1 MGVWWGPV
9 VRVLV
14 LQAAWALGG
23 GQVRYSVPEEARAG
37 TVVGRL
43 AQDLGLEAGE
53 PEARRLRLVAQG
65 RRASVEV
72 SGASGALV
80 VSSRL
85 DREELC
91 GKSAPCALRLEVL
104 VERPLR
110 VFHVELEVTDIND
123 NAPLFPAARKNLS
136 IAELSTM
143 PGSRFPLEGASDA
156 DIGANAQL
164 SYTLSPSEHFTLDV
178 KSSDENRKSLFLVL
192 TKSLDRETMPVH
204 RLVLTASDGGRPSL
218 SGTVELVISVLD
230 ANDNAPQFNQSVY
243 KVQLPESA
251 AEKTLVVR
259 VNATDPDEGLNM
271 DFSYSIISSVPIRKR
286 DLFTIDP
293 KTGEVRLTGALD
305 FEDARLHELQIEARD
320 KGTPPLSGHCS
331 VELEVV
337 DVNDNAPEVWVT
349 SLSVP
354 VAEDASVGT
363 VVALLSVSDRDS
375 GANGRVRCAVWPAGP
390 FGLVATFAGSYSLVL
405 REALDRERVS
415 EYEVEVRA
423 EDGGAPP
430 LRASRGVRVP
440 VSDVNDNAPAFAQAV
455 YTVLARENNA
465 AGAELARLWAR
476 DPDEAGNGRV
486 SYSVA
491 EGGVGGASAGGGW
504 RSASSYVSV
513 DAESGRLWALQPLD
527 YEELQVLQFEV
538 RAVDAGEPP
547 LCGNATVQLFV
558 VDENDNAPA
567 LLPPAGGG
575 PGPGASGE
583 AAWVPGAGPGAG
595 AWWAWAAW
603 GAPAGQVVAKIRAV
617 DADSGYNAWLRYE
630 LWEPRGKGPFRV
642 GLYSGEVSTARAL
655 EEADGPRQRLVI
667 VVRDHGE
674 PARSA
679 TATLSVSLVEGG
691 EAALAAAG
699 SSSGSGSGL
708 RASSGAEGG
717 ASSSSRNVWLV
728 VAICA
733 VSSLFLL
740 AVVLYGAS
748 RWAPRA
754 AVLSGPGPATLV
766 CASEVGSWS
775 YSQRQSRSLCVA
787 DGAGKSDLMVF
798 SPNFPPP
805 PGAAAKETQPEPP
818 ALLDTVSG
826 PPFLASRPFPLPPFP
841 PFPPAPWAVGGGS
854 RAQPPGPVG
863 VGGGEI
869 ERVGQL

>member
-1 MGVWWGPV
+1 
-9 VRVLV
+9 VLV
-14 LQAAWALGG
+14 LQAAWAVAG
-23 GQVRYSVPEEARAG
+23 GQVRYSVPEEAKAG

-53 PEARRLRLVAQG
+53 AEARRLRLVAQG

-72 SGASGALV
+72 SGASGALL

-123 NAPLFPAARKNLS
+123 NAPIFSVDEEALS
-136 IAELSTM
+136 IAESSL

-164 SYTLSPSEHFTLDV
+164 SYTLSPTEYFSLDHQG
-178 KSSDENRKSLFLVL
+178 SNDQSASLGLIL
-192 TKSLDRETMPVH
+192 TKGLDRETIPIH
-204 RLVLTASDGGRPSL
+204 RLVLTATDGGRPSL
-218 SGTVELVISVLD
+218 TGTMELVISVLD
-230 ANDNAPQFNQSVY
+230 ANDNPPQFNQSVY
-243 KVQLPESA
+243 KVKVLEGSELGA
-251 AEKTLVVR
+251 LLVTLS
-259 VNATDPDEGLNM
+259 ATDPDDGINSDITYL
-271 DFSYSIISSVPIRKR
+271 FSRHASTKVKEM
-286 DLFTIDP
+286 FTI
-293 KTGEVRLTGALD
+293 GETKGEIRLQGKLD
-305 FEDARLHELQIEARD
+305 YEEMDSYEIPVEARD
-320 KGTPPLSGHCS
+320 KGSPPLSGHCKLL
-331 VELEVV
+331 VEVL

-354 VAEDASVGT
+354 VPEDASVGT

-375 GANGRVRCAVWPAGP
+375 GANGRVRCWVWPASP
-390 FGLVATFAGSYSLVL
+390 FGLEATFAGSYSLVL

-423 EDGGAPP
+423 EDGGAPA

-486 SYSVA
+486 SYSVW
-491 EGGVGGASAGGGW
+491 EGGVGGGW
-504 RSASSYVSV
+504 RAASSYVS
-513 DAESGRLWALQPLD
+513 
-527 YEELQVLQFEV
+527 FEV

-558 VDENDNAPA
+558 LDENDNAPA
-567 LLPPAGGG
+567 LLPPAGSGPEAGG
-575 PGPGASGE
+575 VAAE
-583 AAWVPGAGPGAG
+583 AASSSVSGSGTL
-595 AWWAWAAW
+595 WAWAAW

-679 TATLSVSLVEGG
+679 TATLSVSLVEAA
-691 EAALAAAG
+691 EAALAAAAG
-699 SSSGSGSGL
+699 SSSSLSRSAAGAELGSGA
-708 RASSGAEGG
+708 ASA
-717 ASSSSRNVWLV
+717 ATNVWLV

-754 AVLSGPGPATLV
+754 AVLSGPGPTTLV

-775 YSQRQSRSLCVA
+775 YSQRHSRSLCVA
-787 DGAGKSDLMVF
+787 DGPGKSDLMVF

-805 PGAAAKETQPEPP
+805 P
-818 ALLDTVSG
+818 
-826 PPFLASRPFPLPPFP
+826 
-841 PFPPAPWAVGGGS
+841 
-854 RAQPPGPVG
+854 PGPA
-863 VGGGEI
+863 
-869 ERVGQL
+869 

>member
-1 MGVWWGPV
+1 MRKEGKAERRAEQRGTRGTDDGGSVCGGGAAHGV
-9 VRVLV
+9 
-14 LQAAWALGG
+14 AAGSETAAERLGG
-23 GQVRYSVPEEARAG
+23 SAP
-37 TVVGRL
+37 
-43 AQDLGLEAGE
+43 
-53 PEARRLRLVAQG
+53 G

-110 VFHVELEVTDIND
+110 VFHVELEITDIND
-123 NAPLFPAARKNLS
+123 NAPLFPVKEETFT
-136 IAELSTM
+136 IAELSV

-164 SYTLSPSEHFTLDV
+164 SYTLSSTEHFRLDHQV
-178 KSSDENRKSLFLVL
+178 NNDQSASLALVL
-192 TKSLDRETMPVH
+192 TKPLDRETLSLH

-218 SGTVELVISVLD
+218 TGTMELVISVLD
-230 ANDNAPQFNQSVY
+230 VNDNAPEFNQSVY
-243 KVQLPESA
+243 KVKVLEGS
-251 AEKTLVVR
+251 ELGVLLMTLS
-259 VNATDPDEGLNM
+259 ATDLDDGINSDILYL
-271 DFSYSIISSVPIRKR
+271 FSRRVPAEVKEM
-286 DLFTIDP
+286 FTIDG
-293 KTGEVRLTGALD
+293 KKGEIRLQGKLD
-305 FEDARLHELQIEARD
+305 YEEKDVYEITVEATDR
-320 KGTPPLSGHCS
+320 GSPPLSGHCKVL
-331 VELEVV
+331 VEVL

-354 VAEDASVGT
+354 VPEDALVGT

-375 GANGRVRCAVWPAGP
+375 GANGRVRCAVWPAAP
-390 FGLVATFAGSYSLVL
+390 FGLVSTFAGSYSLVL

-423 EDGGAPP
+423 EDGGSPS
-430 LRASRGVRVP
+430 LRGRRGVRVP

-476 DPDEAGNGRV
+476 DPDEADNGRV
-486 SYSVA
+486 RYSVW
-491 EGGVGGASAGGGW
+491 EGGVGGVASAGGGW
-504 RSASSYVSV
+504 RPASSYVSV

-527 YEELQVLQFEV
+527 YEEVQVLQFEV

-567 LLPPAGGG
+567 LLPAGSGG
-575 PGPGASGE
+575 PGPGVSGE
-583 AAWVPGAGPGAG
+583 AASGAL
-595 AWWAWAAW
+595 WAWAAW

-679 TATLSVSLVEGG
+679 TATLSVSLVEGT

-699 SSSGSGSGL
+699 SSLSSGAVLRAGL
-708 RASSGAEGG
+708 RPAEGG
-717 ASSSSRNVWLV
+717 AAATGAAATTNVWLV

-754 AVLSGPGPATLV
+754 GVLSGPGPATLV

-805 PGAAAKETQPEPP
+805 PGPAAKETQPEPP

-826 PPFLASRPFPLPPFP
+826 PPCLASRPFPG
-841 PFPPAPWAVGGGS
+841 APSCFSPVFLTNLCIPVWTGS
-854 RAQPPGPVG
+854 VTVSG
-863 VGGGEI
+863 
-869 ERVGQL
+869 LF